1 MGGSCGLGEA
11 VRAGWWVRVRPSPRA
26 AKKQRCFCSCTVPS
40 CGFLPLACIFNVQF
54 CNSAKGEGFCRACAE
69 QSPAE
74 CLCHHVP
81 PVGLCSPVW
90 LHGPPVRGVA
100 LVPLAPVALG
110 RALTCCHQGSARS
123 EACCYTHPERCAPK
137 PVSFPLVDLG
147 AGVPE
152 VPPRLLTSSLSLQ
165 RWSRTSCAVSA
176 RCCESWTATTPP
188 ASMTEVRSWGQHRC
202 HPACALHCV
211 TPAPLCS
218 SLR

>member
-11 VRAGWWVRVRPSPRA
+11 VRAGWWVKVRLSPCA

-40 CGFLPLACIFNVQF
+40 CGFLPLAGIFNVQF

-110 RALTCCHQGSARS
+110 RALTFCHQGSARS
-123 EACCYTHPERCAPK
+123 EACCYTHPERRAPK
-137 PVSFPLVDLG
+137 PVSFPLVTWVL
-147 AGVPE
+147 
-152 VPPRLLTSSLSLQ
+152 
-165 RWSRTSCAVSA
+165 VS
-176 RCCESWTATTPP
+176 
-188 ASMTEVRSWGQHRC
+188 QRC
-202 HPACALHCV
+202 HPGLSRPLCPRRGGVGH
-211 TPAPLCS
+211 PAPCPHAAARAGRPPPL
-218 SLR
+218 LPA